1 MDKTIIA
8 IGGGELKTKTTLK
21 IDGYIADLAKSR
33 AKAERAYGL
42 FIPTA
47 SHDSMP
53 YFNSFRKTYTSV
65 FDIKADVALTVYN
78 EMSLD
83 KIREKFKKADFIYVG
98 GGDTVFMLEHR
109 KKSGMLELI
118 EEAYES
124 GTVVCGLSA
133 GAICWFDNIYTD
145 SASVVGGQPYA
156 MHKGLGWIKE
166 NISPHY
172 NLRVL
177 DFDKILLYNNIAAIG
192 LEDNSAIEITNGK
205 IQKSI
210 SAGGNAYRIRVENGA
225 LVKTIIE

>member
-83 KIREKFKKADFIYVG
+83 KIREKLKK
-98 GGDTVFMLEHR
+98 R
-109 KKSGMLELI
+109 
-118 EEAYES
+118 
-124 GTVVCGLSA
+124 
-133 GAICWFDNIYTD
+133 
-145 SASVVGGQPYA
+145 
-156 MHKGLGWIKE
+156 
-166 NISPHY
+166 ISFT
-172 NLRVL
+172 L
-177 DFDKILLYNNIAAIG
+177 
-192 LEDNSAIEITNGK
+192 
-205 IQKSI
+205 
-210 SAGGNAYRIRVENGA
+210 AGGIRCSCLNTGKRAECWNS
-225 LVKTIIE
+225 